1 MRPVFAL
8 VDGNNFYVSCERVF
22 NPRLEGKPVVVL
34 SNNDGC
40 IVARSQEARALGIRM
55 GAPFFEAKHLMR
67 SHGLIWL
74 SSNYT
79 LYGDMSA
86 RLMALLGEFAPHQE
100 IYSIDE
106 CFLDLTGIP
115 NDLVAYAQQMRKRIK
130 QYLGLPTCVGIGHS
144 KTLAKLANHIAKKRL
159 HYQGV
164 FSWSHC
170 NRLEADALMADID
183 IGEVWG
189 VGRRLKIKLEQCG
202 IRSVCD
208 LKYAQTS
215 LIRKRF
221 GVVLERTVHEL
232 NGISCLDLED
242 TEDHQTVRKHQIISS
257 KSFGKPV
264 HQLDELRQAVVSYV
278 TRAAEKLRQQ
288 GSWCSHLLVYLRTNP
303 FAPHDPQYAKSI
315 TIPLLVGTDDTCV
328 LAKYVSAGI
337 ERIYRPGF
345 AYKKAGVMLLGLHPA
360 GQDLGDLFCNPPQRE
375 RSSQLMQV
383 MDRLNQEYGS
393 NTLRLAAAGLRPQ
406 WTMRSSQRSPNY
418 TTAWHELAQACAN
431 R

>member
-115 NDLVAYAQQMRKRIK
+115 NDLVVHAQQMRKRIK

-159 HYQGV
+159 HYRGV

-170 NRLEADALMADID
+170 NRLEADALMAEID

-208 LKYAQTS
+208 LKYASTG

-242 TEDHQTVRKHQIISS
+242 TEDHQMVRKHQIISS

-303 FAPHDPQYAKSI
+303 FTPHHPQYAKSI
-315 TIPLLVGTDDTCV
+315 TIPLLVGTDDTRV

-360 GQDLGDLFCNPPQRE
+360 GQDLGDLFDNPPKRE

-393 NTLRLAAAGLRPQ
+393 NTLHLAAAGLRPQ

-418 TTAWHELAQACAN
+418 TTAWHELAQAYAN

>member
-55 GAPFFEAKHLMR
+55 GAPFFEAKHLMH

-86 RLMALLGEFAPHQE
+86 RLMALLSEFTPHQE

-115 NDLVAYAQQMRKRIK
+115 NDLVAHAHRMRKRIK

-189 VGRRLKIKLEQCG
+189 VGRRLKIQLEQFG
-202 IRSVCD
+202 MRSVCD

-242 TEDHQTVRKHQIISS
+242 TQAERLVRKHQIISS

-264 HQLDELRQAVVSYV
+264 HQLHELQEAVVSYAS
-278 TRAAEKLRQQ
+278 RAAEKLRQQ
-288 GSWCSHLLVYLRTNP
+288 RSFCSHLLVYLRTNP
-303 FAPHDPQYAKSI
+303 FAEQTPQYTNSI
-315 TIPLLVGTDDTCV
+315 TIPLLVGSDDTREFAK
-328 LAKYVSAGI
+328 LAALGI
-337 ERIYRPGF
+337 EKIYRSGF
-345 AYKKAGVMLLGLHPA
+345 APQAERPA
-360 GQDLGDLFCNPPQRE
+360 CNCR
-375 RSSQLMQV
+375 
-383 MDRLNQEYGS
+383 
-393 NTLRLAAAGLRPQ
+393 
-406 WTMRSSQRSPNY
+406 
-418 TTAWHELAQACAN
+418 
-431 R
+431 

>member
-55 GAPFFEAKHLMR
+55 GAPFFEAKHLIS

-86 RLMALLGEFAPHQE
+86 RLMALLGELSPRQE

-106 CFLDLTGIP
+106 SFLDLTGIQH
-115 NDLVAYAQQMRKRIK
+115 DLVARGQILRKQVK
-130 QYLGLPTCVGIGHS
+130 QYLGLPTCIGIGHS
-144 KTLAKLANHIAKKRL
+144 KTLAKLANHIAKKRPG
-159 HYQGV
+159 YKGV
-164 FSWSHC
+164 FSWNHC
-170 NRLEADALMADID
+170 NPLEEDILMAEID

-189 VGRRLKIKLEQCG
+189 VGRRLKNQLQQMG
-202 IRSVCD
+202 INTVRD
-208 LKYAQTS
+208 LKYTS
-215 LIRKRF
+215 ARLVRKRF

-232 NGISCLDLED
+232 NGLSCLELED
-242 TEDHQTVRKHQIISS
+242 TQTDHLVRKHQIISS
-257 KSFGKPV
+257 KSFGKSV
-264 HQLDELRQAVVSYV
+264 YHLAELREAVVSYV

-288 GSWCSHLLVYLRTNP
+288 NSFCSHLLVFLRTNP
-303 FAPHDPQYAKSI
+303 FAHHSPQYANSI
-315 TIPLLVGTDDTCV
+315 TIPLITGTADTRH
-328 LAKYVSAGI
+328 LAALASLGVEK
-337 ERIYRPGF
+337 IYCSGY
-345 AYKKAGVMLLGLHPA
+345 AYQKAGVMLLGLYPA
-360 GQDLGDLFCNPPQRE
+360 QHAQADLFSTTPTRE
-375 RSSQLMQV
+375 RSSHLMGV
-383 MDRLNQEYGS
+383 MDHLNKVYGS
-393 NTLRLAAAGLRPQ
+393 NTLRLAGAGLCPQ
-406 WTMRSSQRSPNY
+406 WAMRSTQRSPNY
-418 TTAWHELAQACAN
+418 TTAWHELAQAYAN

>member
-55 GAPFFEAKHLMR
+55 GAPFFEAKHLIR

-86 RLMALLGEFAPHQE
+86 RLMALLGEFAPQQE

-106 CFLDLTGIP
+106 CFLDLTGIQ
-115 NDLVAYAQQMRKRIK
+115 NDLVAHGHRMRRRMK
-130 QYLGLPTCVGIGHS
+130 QYLGLPICVGIGHS
-144 KTLAKLANHIAKKRL
+144 KTLAKLANHIAKKRS

-164 FSWSHC
+164 FSWTHC
-170 NRLEADALMADID
+170 NRLEADALMADIT
-183 IGEVWG
+183 IGEIWG
-189 VGRRLKIKLEQCG
+189 VGRRLAVQLQQLG
-202 IRSVCD
+202 IHSVCD
-208 LKYAQTS
+208 LKYAS
-215 LIRKRF
+215 SSFIRQRF

-232 NGISCLDLED
+232 NGVSCLDLED
-242 TEDHQTVRKHQIISS
+242 TQGHETVRKQQIISS

-264 HQLDELRQAVVSYV
+264 YQLDELRQAAVSYV

-288 GSWCSHLLVYLRTNP
+288 GSSCSHLLVYLRTNP
-303 FAPHDPQYAKSI
+303 FASDSPQYAKSI
-315 TIPLLVGTDDTCV
+315 TIPLLVGTDDTRV
-328 LAKYVSAGI
+328 LAKYVSTGI
-337 ERIYRPGF
+337 EQIYRPGF

-360 GQDLGDLFCNPPQRE
+360 SQNQGDLFCAAPPRE
-375 RSSQLMQV
+375 RSSHLMRLMDQLN
-383 MDRLNQEYGS
+383 REYGS
-393 NTLRLAAAGLRPQ
+393 NTLRLAAAGLRPA

-418 TTAWHELAQACAN
+418 TTAWDELAQACAN

>member
-1 MRPVFAL
+1 MRPIFAL

-55 GAPFFEAKHLMR
+55 GAPFFEAKHLIR

-86 RLMALLGEFAPHQE
+86 RLMALLAELSPHQE

-106 CFLDLTGIP
+106 CFLDLSGIQH
-115 NDLVAYAQQMRKRIK
+115 DLIARAQSLRKRVK
-130 QYLGLPTCVGIGHS
+130 QYLGLPTCIGIGHS
-144 KTLAKLANHIAKKRL
+144 KTLAKLANHIAKKRPA
-159 HYQGV
+159 YKGV
-164 FSWSHC
+164 FSWNHC
-170 NRLEADALMADID
+170 SRLEEDALMAEID
-183 IGEVWG
+183 VGEVWG
-189 VGRRLKIKLEQCG
+189 VGRRLKIHLEQMN
-202 IRSVCD
+202 IHTVCD
-208 LKYAQTS
+208 LKYASTS

-242 TEDHQTVRKHQIISS
+242 TQADHLVRKHQIISS

-264 HQLDELRQAVVSYV
+264 HQLHELQEAVVSYAS
-278 TRAAEKLRQQ
+278 RAAEKLRQQ
-288 GSWCSHLLVYLRTNP
+288 QSFCSHLLVYLRTNP
-303 FAPHDPQYAKSI
+303 FAEQTPQYTNSI
-315 TIPLLVGTDDTCV
+315 TIPLLVGSDDTREFAR
-328 LAKYVSAGI
+328 LAALGI
-337 ERIYRPGF
+337 EKIYRSGF
-345 AYKKAGVMLLGLHPA
+345 AYKKAGVMLLGLYPA
-360 GQDLGDLFCNPPQRE
+360 NQDQGDLFCKSPMRE
-375 RSSQLMQV
+375 RSSHLMQV
-383 MDRLNQEYGS
+383 MDRLNRVYGS
-393 NTLRLAAAGLRPQ
+393 NTLRVAGAGLQPQ
-406 WTMRSSQRSPNY
+406 WVMRSTQRSPNY
-418 TTAWHELAQACAN
+418 TTAWNELALACAN

>member
-8 VDGNNFYVSCERVF
+8 VDGNNFYVSCERIF

-55 GAPFFEAKHLMR
+55 GAPFFEAKHLIR
-67 SHGLIWL
+67 SHGLVWL

-79 LYGDMSA
+79 LYGDISA
-86 RLMALLGEFAPHQE
+86 RLMALLGEFVPHQE

-115 NDLVAYAQQMRKRIK
+115 NDLVAYAQKMRKRIK

-159 HYQGV
+159 HYHGV
-164 FSWSHC
+164 FSWLHC

-202 IRSVCD
+202 IQSVCD
-208 LKYAQTS
+208 LKYAPTS

-242 TEDHQTVRKHQIISS
+242 AEDHQTVRKHQIISS

-264 HQLDELRQAVVSYV
+264 YQLDELRQAVVSYV

-303 FAPHDPQYAKSI
+303 FTPHHPQYAKSI
-315 TIPLLVGTDDTCV
+315 TIPLLVGTDDTRV

-345 AYKKAGVMLLGLHPA
+345 AYKKAGVMLLGLRPA